1 MSESQGYKLGMK
13 MGLSDKQALFDAI
26 RERGSKREV
35 ALLMG
40 RGAANHA
47 FRSGLKSAAFALSKD
62 ERRPAARQ
70 KTTRKKTT
78 RKRLTTAKRPAA
90 RKASRRGASRP
101 RYFSERQ
108 VEAWYKKVPKK
119 VGRYEAYDSTT
130 SYTTEEDMTSEERKD
145 VSVWYEIPGVEDS
158 VWILSQEYRD
168 SPFVLSANDGS
179 RQQFSGTLAQMK
191 KKLASISRRK
201 RKNPSAD
208 VISYIVRGRPFTS
221 PTAAARKLQD
231 KLRGLS
237 YVDRVDIDEVG
248 DNLYELQLVGP
259 RNFYG
264 ADGELVAGFAAEQGE
279 IERLISFHVGPIVT

>member
-90 RKASRRGASRP
+90 RKASRRAASRP

-145 VSVWYEIPGVEDS
+145 VSVWG
-158 VWILSQEYRD
+158 
-168 SPFVLSANDGS
+168 
-179 RQQFSGTLAQMK
+179 QQFSGTLAQMK

-264 ADGELVAGFAAEQGE
+264 ADGGLVAGFAAEQGE